1 MGSVRVSY
9 YCVPFLLGKPRVKNT
24 FVKSFSQKNAPS
36 DRIVNLKH
44 SNLDLIQRIQTRCG
58 FDGFMIRFWIGLR
71 NAPSVKLLAKY
82 AIEDSRHPSG
92 PKPWTSWGTWSIDY
106 PRGRPLIFEDKFL
119 TFFFLNAIH
128 GFELS
133 DVLLMY
139 WPRRFFFLT

>member
-24 FVKSFSQKNAPS
+24 FFNSFSQKNARI
-36 DRIVNLKH
+36 DRIVNLKN

-82 AIEDSRHPSG
+82 VIEDLYKTWTPDTPLDLNHEPLGEPGPSTTHVDD
-92 PKPWTSWGTWSIDY
+92 P
-106 PRGRPLIFEDKFL
+106 
-119 TFFFLNAIH
+119 
-128 GFELS
+128 
-133 DVLLMY
+133 
-139 WPRRFFFLT
+139 